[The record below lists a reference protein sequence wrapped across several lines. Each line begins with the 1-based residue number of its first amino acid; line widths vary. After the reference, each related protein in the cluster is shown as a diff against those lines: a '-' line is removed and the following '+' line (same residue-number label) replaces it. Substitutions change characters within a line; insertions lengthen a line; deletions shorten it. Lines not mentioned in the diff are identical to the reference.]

1 MNTLFFTHQHRRST
15 KTLRLHYG
23 LEGMKYI
30 IQVYEGEI
38 NGHGEKEGLPT
49 EYQYEFEQEMLKHVH
64 DLKNEIREKGWWERD
79 TPKVSK
85 PPSYEVMNPMVN
97 LGSSLSKESTSSNT
111 PPHIKIDGLIRVFFR
126 RYRLMKF
133 MTFSLYEY
141 SKEKQTKLLVQE
153 YQKR

>member
-15 KTLRLHYG
+15 KTLRIHYG

-64 DLKNEIREKGWWERD
+64 DLMKDLREKGWFQRES
-79 TPKVSK
+79 PEVSQTSFLRGENSDAELGFK
-85 PPSYEVMNPMVN
+85 FEWLYLAYIAYN
-97 LGSSLSKESTSSNT
+97 LLTLPLHLVT
-111 PPHIKIDGLIRVFFR
+111 
-126 RYRLMKF
+126 
-133 MTFSLYEY
+133 
-141 SKEKQTKLLVQE
+141 LLVTPHQNLPCQVDFFCQW
-153 YQKR
+153 Y